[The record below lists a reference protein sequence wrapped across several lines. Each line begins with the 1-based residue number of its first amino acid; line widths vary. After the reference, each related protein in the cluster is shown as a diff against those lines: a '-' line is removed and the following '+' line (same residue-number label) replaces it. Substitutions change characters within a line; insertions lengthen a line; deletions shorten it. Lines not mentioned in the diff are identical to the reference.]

1 MPQAGTQLN
10 GKLSRR
16 GRLSEGRP
24 TKRTPEMV
32 ARIAKAISLGLND
45 EESAALVRIDRDTLL
60 EWNKDPEFSGTIKSA
75 VADRMV
81 KRLERIESG
90 GNGWQGSAWL
100 AERLF
105 PTRYAKPEVQISL
118 NTASGQGN
126 NAHVITISL
135 EEAERIEAEAAPI
148 REAARQLLEEYER
161 NRGGAGSP
169 SREVGAG
176 PVDMDQSS
184 QPRSSE
190 SVRRQ
195 FDQYLRD
202 RR

>member
-1 MPQAGTQLN
+1 
-10 GKLSRR
+10 
-16 GRLSEGRP
+16 
-24 TKRTPEMV
+24 MV

-45 EESAALVRIDRDTLL
+45 EETAALVRIDRDTLL

-176 PVDMDQSS
+176 TVDMDQSS